1 MTHSLE
7 MQPDEHIL
15 IMVRK
20 HWFLLLRDTLGT
32 AVAGIIPLIGAFLF
46 IGIAPLL
53 EQYALVII
61 FAAALWLML
70 TWIALATLWTHYY
83 LDMWIVTNKRIIF
96 IEQVRLF
103 SREITTL
110 RIERIQDATVTFKN
124 FIETML
130 NFGTL
135 RIQSAGA
142 VIDDLEVYGI
152 PQPEQVKH
160 LVLQEVDRQTQERL
174 ALGHDIRTITD
185 EMTGA

>member
-20 HWFLLLRDTLGT
+20 HWFLLIRDTIGT
-32 AVAGIIPLIGAFLF
+32 VFAGVIPLIGALVF

-61 FAAALWLML
+61 FGAALWLML

-152 PQPEQVKH
+152 PQPEKVKH

-174 ALGHDIRTITD
+174 RLGHDMHTVIE
-185 EMTGA
+185 EMTGT